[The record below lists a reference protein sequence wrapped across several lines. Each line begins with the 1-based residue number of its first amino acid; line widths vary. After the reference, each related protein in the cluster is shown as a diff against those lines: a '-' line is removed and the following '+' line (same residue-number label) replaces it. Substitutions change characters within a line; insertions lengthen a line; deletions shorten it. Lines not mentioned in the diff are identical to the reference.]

1 MRRII
6 HAVKGWMTGGTPK
19 GKQSAIVYVFEAGK
33 EHSGGEVNPNDQ
45 VMILRRLTNFVGKE
59 NIPVTIIFPGRPS
72 RKIPD
77 GTKQGDVQAR
87 YATSDQLKKVVTEA
101 VAEAKKACSAVLAT
115 NNPNVEK
122 YARSERIRHIRATT
136 FEESLDTI
144 CGPLRREQQ
153 QQQQPRRQP
162 QQSQQQQQQQSTPSD
177 KPQQSAPT
185 ADSEQS
191 GEPVQSQEPA
201 VAPSDESNQEAPQ
214 QDYKPRPPRPESSI
228 PRLRRYEPPLKKE
241 ERNKEILDL
250 IDPL

>member
-1 MRRII
+1 VRRII
-6 HAVKGWMTGGTPK
+6 HAVKGWMTGGTQK
-19 GKQSAIVYVFEAGK
+19 GKQSAIVYIFEPGK

-45 VMILRRLTNFVGKE
+45 VLILRRLSNFVGKE
-59 NIPVTIIFPGRPS
+59 NTPVTIIFPGRPS

-77 GTKQGDVQAR
+77 GAKQGDVQAR
-87 YATSDQLKKVVTEA
+87 YATTDQLKKVVIESI
-101 VAEAKKACSAVLAT
+101 AEAKKKCSAVLAT

-136 FEESLDTI
+136 FEASLDTI
-144 CGPLRREQQ
+144 CGPLRREQP
-153 QQQQPRRQP
+153 QQQPRRQP
-162 QQSQQQQQQQSTPSD
+162 QQQQSQQQQASTPSD

-191 GEPVQSQEPA
+191 RAPIQPQEPA
-201 VAPSDESNQEAPQ
+201 TAQSGESNQEAPQ
-214 QDYKPRPPRPESSI
+214 QDYKPRAPRPESSI